1 MSAAARRARAGCP
14 SGNTVAMTGKHRAAP
29 ENQHGQPVEYVQARV
44 QDALA
49 RDARTGELAID
60 VKPRGA
66 ALVLAGTVATADRRK
81 QVEVVARQ
89 AASGVEIHNE
99 LGVVDLSPPGGM
111 EPV

>member
-1 MSAAARRARAGCP
+1 
-14 SGNTVAMTGKHRAAP
+14 
-29 ENQHGQPVEYVQARV
+29 
-44 QDALA
+44 
-49 RDARTGELAID
+49 
-60 VKPRGA
+60 
-66 ALVLAGTVATADRRK
+66 VLAGTVATADRRK